1 MVGLAGTIWALFGKR
16 WKPEPVGFD
25 TPPAG
30 GMAQLATQIVSS
42 GLAEATV
49 SLGGASAPHFELS
62 YVVEHDPQSDQVGIS
77 VGGGKDGG

>member
-1 MVGLAGTIWALFGKR
+1 MWLIFGMRK
-16 WKPEPVGFD
+16 KPEPAGFS

-30 GMAQLATQIVSS
+30 GMAQLVTQIVST